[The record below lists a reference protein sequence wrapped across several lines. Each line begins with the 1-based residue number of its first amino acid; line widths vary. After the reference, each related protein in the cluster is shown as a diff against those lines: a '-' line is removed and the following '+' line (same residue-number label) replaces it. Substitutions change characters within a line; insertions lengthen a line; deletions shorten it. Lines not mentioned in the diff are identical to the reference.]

1 DGEVTRSMFFDS
13 SDDLVKFANN
23 YNLNDVVQFPE
34 YISTTKDIYS
44 EQDSLR
50 FVIMSS
56 TGKDLGSYNKSEKE
70 VLFNRDAK

>member
-1 DGEVTRSMFFDS
+1 MR
-13 SDDLVKFANN
+13 FANN

-56 TGKDLGSYNKSEKE
+56 TGKDLGSYNKSEKKFCLIVMPSLLLKTDIYWME
-70 VLFNRDAK
+70 NHL